1 MTKSIFFL
9 DVAKMFALN
18 FVKWLE
24 QNKWIKN
31 TFTNDKYFSPIS
43 LYLENKTLDELYEI
57 FLKEEQNK
65 LSQEVKKE
73 NDI

>member
-1 MTKSIFFL
+1 
-9 DVAKMFALN
+9 MFALN
-18 FVKWLE
+18 FANWLE

-43 LYLENKTLDELYEI
+43 LYLENKTLDELYEM

>member
-1 MTKSIFFL
+1 MKKSIFFL

-18 FVKWLE
+18 FANWLE

-43 LYLENKTLDELYEI
+43 LYLENKTLDELYEM